1 MESKIIPKE
10 YDKGTIEHIFENAFG
25 NPVIFSAVPTSANM
39 KSNTWGKVKDATDY
53 LYIKFAD
60 GKTLRISATEIT

>member
-39 KSNTWGKVKDATDY
+39 KANTWGFFSNE
-53 LYIKFAD
+53 LYIKFANNTFY
-60 GKTLRISATEIT
+60 KIALTAV